1 MKDIHIKMHKISKDF
16 LSIILLLTAF
26 GVNGQGINFNSSDD
40 AITDRTSYN
49 VFEYK
54 QPKFINEF
62 SLDFELSIHD
72 PDKFGYILNIK
83 DKNNSASYSLVYV
96 GNDEDYGEIKL
107 NLDGVKTLVSIPF
120 LKKIFNAKN
129 WIKIYLN
136 FNPVTKEIR
145 LAVNGNKDF
154 SKENLFKA
162 RIEPEIYFG
171 KHRSIIDVPSM
182 SLRDLSIKN
191 NKSLYYFG
199 FNESE
204 GEKVYDS
211 KGDLYGNVK
220 KANWLIKESYF
231 WKLRYE
237 SSFKQVTSI
246 AFDEGKHRF
255 IFQNSDSL
263 TFYDFKNEATT
274 FNKFKN
280 NLNVSMRLG
289 NSLLDSTEN
298 KLYVYELYDIS
309 ANSSSI
315 ATIDLDNPYY
325 WESISN
331 LERSK
336 QTHHH
341 NALFDSQN
349 KKILIFGG
357 YGYFRFTND
366 FSAYDIEA
374 NKWELLKFSG
384 DTIDPRFFSGVAKF
398 RNNKVLLFGGQ
409 GNKNGDQSI
418 GKTYY
423 YDCYTID
430 FETKKIKKLWEIN
443 REGINMVSS
452 RNLVL
457 NDDSSAFYNLSYSEY
472 ISSTSLQ
479 LYEYSLKDGNYRM
492 LGDTIPMNSERIRT
506 NANLY
511 FDRLTNEL
519 FTTTQEFQEDGSS
532 LVKIYSLD
540 SPPVS
545 KDKIL
550 DKAQKASQNLYMK
563 LFFLIGIL
571 TSISMVIIFI
581 IKRKER
587 KIIRGQIEK
596 TLKYEINRDI
606 QITIPNSVSL
616 FGVFSSIDIKGNDVS
631 HLFSPKIK
639 QLFLL
644 LIFYSKRTKANG
656 ISSEKI
662 HSILW
667 PDSSEQ
673 NAKNL
678 KNVALNQLRNILKDF
693 EGIDILYSDRKFILE
708 YSDAF
713 YCDYFMFLSELDSFK
728 KGFYTESSLSSLIKI
743 LNRGKFLQYIDEEHF
758 DGFKKDFEL
767 DVLGII
773 PMEMKKLF
781 HKKEYSGVI
790 PLAKILFN
798 IDPLNMDAFLYKM
811 HSLIKMKMDSK
822 AKKQFN
828 YFAINYSKITGDGF
842 NLTYRDVINKVL

>member
-1 MKDIHIKMHKISKDF
+1 MYKLSKNLAF
-16 LSIILLLTAF
+16 ILLLLSAF
-26 GVNGQGINFNSSDD
+26 RVDAQGINFTSSDD
-40 AITDRTSYN
+40 AITNRTSYN

-62 SLDFELSIHD
+62 SLDFELSILD

-83 DKNNSASYSLVYV
+83 DKNNATSYSLVYV
-96 GNDEDYGEIKL
+96 GNEKENGEIKL

-120 LKKIFNAKN
+120 LKEIFNVTN
-129 WIKIYLN
+129 WIKISLN
-136 FNPVTKEIR
+136 FNPITKEIS
-145 LAVNGNKDF
+145 LTVDGNKEF
-154 SKENLFKA
+154 SKENLFKVI
-162 RIEPEIYFG
+162 IEPEIYFG

-199 FNESE
+199 FDESE

-231 WKLRYE
+231 WKLKHI
-237 SSFKQVTSI
+237 SSFKPVTSI
-246 AFDEGKHRF
+246 TFDESKHRF
-255 IFQNSDSL
+255 IFQNLDSL
-263 TFYDFKNEATT
+263 KFYDFKNEETS
-274 FNKFKN
+274 FMEFKN
-280 NLNVSMRLG
+280 NSNVFMRLG
-289 NSLLDSTEN
+289 NSLLDPSEN
-298 KLYVYELYDIS
+298 KLYVYELYDITP
-309 ANSSSI
+309 NSSSI
-315 ATIDLDNPYY
+315 ASIDLDSPYS

-341 NALFDSQN
+341 NAIFDTQN
-349 KKILIFGG
+349 KKIIIFGG

-366 FSAYDIEA
+366 FSAYDIKA
-374 NKWELLKFSG
+374 NKWELLEFSG
-384 DTIDPRFFSGVAKF
+384 DTIDPRFFSGITKLGD
-398 RNNKVLLFGGQ
+398 NKAILFGGQ
-409 GNKNGDQSI
+409 GNKDGDQSI

-457 NDDSSAFYNLSYSEY
+457 NKDSTAFYNLSYSEY

-492 LGDTIPMNSERIRT
+492 LGDTIPLNSERIRT

-545 KDKIL
+545 KEKIQN
-550 DKAQKASQNLYMK
+550 KVQKASQNFYVR
-563 LFFLIGIL
+563 LILLLCIL
-571 TSISMVIIFI
+571 TLISILIIYI

-587 KIIRGQIEK
+587 KIIQGQIQK
-596 TLKYEINRDI
+596 TLKYEINREVE
-606 QITIPNSVSL
+606 ITKPNSVSL
-616 FGVFSSIDIKGNDVS
+616 FGVFSSIDTRGNDIS

-644 LIFYSKRTKANG
+644 LIFYSKQKKANG

-667 PDSSEQ
+667 PDSTEQ

-678 KNVALNQLRNILKDF
+678 KNVALNQLRNVLKDF
-693 EGIDILYSDRKFILE
+693 EGLEIVYSDRKFILE
-708 YSDAF
+708 INDAF

-728 KGFYTESSLSSLIKI
+728 KGLSTENTLTSLVKI
-743 LNRGKFLQYIDEEHF
+743 LIRGKFLQYTDEEHF
-758 DGFKKDFEL
+758 DTFKKDFEL
-767 DVLGII
+767 DVLGFI
-773 PMEMKKLF
+773 PNEMIKLY
-781 HKKEYSGVI
+781 HSKEYSDVI
-790 PLAKILFN
+790 PLAEILFK
-798 IDPLNMDAFLYKM
+798 IDPLNMDAFLYKI
-811 HSLIKMKMDSK
+811 HSLIKMKMQSK
-822 AKKQFN
+822 AKKHFN
-828 YFAINYSKITGDGF
+828 SFSINYNKITGDDF
-842 NLTYRDVINKVL
+842 NLTYRDVVNKVL

>member
-1 MKDIHIKMHKISKDF
+1 MHKISKDF

-40 AITDRTSYN
+40 AITERTSYN

-211 KGDLYGNVK
+211 KGDLYGKVK

-457 NDDSSAFYNLSYSEY
+457 NEDSSAFYNLSYSEY

-506 NANLY
+506 NTNLY

-798 IDPLNMDAFLYKM
+798 IDPLNMDAFLYEM

>member
-1 MKDIHIKMHKISKDF
+1 MYKLSKNLAF
-16 LSIILLLTAF
+16 ILLLFSAF
-26 GVNGQGINFNSSDD
+26 GVNAQGLNFTSSDD
-40 AITDRTSYN
+40 AIINRTSYN

-62 SLDFELSIHD
+62 SLDFELSILD

-83 DKNNSASYSLVYV
+83 DKNNASSYSLVYV
-96 GNDEDYGEIKL
+96 GNDQENGEIKL

-120 LKKIFNAKN
+120 LKEIFNLKN

-136 FNPVTKEIR
+136 FNPVTKEIS
-145 LAVNGNKDF
+145 LTVDGNKDI
-154 SKENLFKA
+154 SQENLFKVN
-162 RIEPEIYFG
+162 IEPEIYFG

-191 NKSLYYFG
+191 NKSIYYFG
-199 FNESE
+199 FDEGE

-211 KGDLYGNVK
+211 KGNLYGNVK

-231 WKLRYE
+231 WKLRHVN
-237 SSFKQVTSI
+237 SFETVTSI
-246 AFDEGKHRF
+246 TFDESKHRF

-263 TFYDFKNEATT
+263 KFYDFKNEETS
-274 FNKFKN
+274 FIKLKN

-289 NSLLDSTEN
+289 NSLLDASEN
-298 KLYVYELYDIS
+298 KLYVYELYDITP
-309 ANSSSI
+309 NSSSI
-315 ATIDLDNPYY
+315 ASIDLDNPNY

-341 NALFDSQN
+341 NAIFDSQN

-366 FSAYDIEA
+366 FSAYDIKA

-384 DTIDPRFFSGVAKF
+384 DTIDPRFFSGVAKLGD
-398 RNNKVLLFGGQ
+398 NKVLLFGGQ
-409 GNKNGDQSI
+409 GNKDGDQSI

-443 REGINMVSS
+443 RERINMVSS

-457 NDDSSAFYNLSYSEY
+457 NEDSSAFYNLSYSEY

-479 LYEYSLKDGNYRM
+479 LYEYAINDGNYRM
-492 LGDTIPMNSERIRT
+492 LGDTIAMNSERIRT

-532 LVKIYSLD
+532 LIKIYSLD

-545 KDKIL
+545 KEKIQDKT
-550 DKAQKASQNLYMK
+550 QKASRNFYTRLI
-563 LFFLIGIL
+563 LFLSIFTLISIL
-571 TSISMVIIFI
+571 IIYV
-581 IKRKER
+581 KRKEI
-587 KIIRGQIEK
+587 KVIQVQIQK
-596 TLKYEINRDI
+596 TLKYEINREVEI
-606 QITIPNSVSL
+606 RRPNSVSL
-616 FGVFSSIDIKGNDVS
+616 FGIFTSIDTKGNDIS

-644 LIFYSKRTKANG
+644 LIFYSKQKKVNG

-667 PDSSEQ
+667 PDSTEQ

-678 KNVALNQLRNILKDF
+678 KNVALNQLRNVLKDI
-693 EGIDILYSDRKFILE
+693 EGLEIVYLDRKFILE
-708 YSDAF
+708 FSDTF
-713 YCDYFMFLSELDSFK
+713 YCDYFKFLSELDSFK
-728 KGFYTESSLSSLIKI
+728 KGLSSEDALINLVKI

-758 DGFKKDFEL
+758 DAFKKDFEL

-773 PMEMKKLF
+773 PNEMIKLY
-781 HKKEYSGVI
+781 HGKEYSDVI
-790 PLAKILFN
+790 TLAEILFN
-798 IDPLNMDAFLYKM
+798 IDPLNMDAFLYKT
-811 HSLIKMKMDSK
+811 HSLMKMKMKTK
-822 AKKQFN
+822 AKKHFN
-828 YFAINYSKITGDGF
+828 NFLINYSKITGDDF
-842 NLTYRDVINKVL
+842 NLTYREVLNKAL